1 MRHFFK
7 VPFFHPGLFFEFVLT
22 ERFGV
27 IFPQISGSSKPKFL
41 DGAIIETWTIQAG
54 EDDRPCPRCNG
65 KVFEAEKMI
74 SMRHVYHKKC
84 FSCKECQRP
93 LDHFIACDA
102 PDGEVVCR
110 PCYQKKYSCSAF
122 TLSGAD
128 MLKLLDTT
136 TIKSND
142 EDKDSCPRCQGKV
155 SFLNVT
161 VSF

>member
-1 MRHFFK
+1 M
-7 VPFFHPGLFFEFVLT
+7 
-22 ERFGV
+22 
-27 IFPQISGSSKPKFL
+27 
-41 DGAIIETWTIQAG
+41 ETWTIQAG
-54 EDDRPCPRCNG
+54 DSDNPCPRCNG

-93 LDHFIACDA
+93 LDQFIACDA
-102 PDGEVVCR
+102 PDGNFIQKNVSYDTYNFRVFDSSIGEVVCR

-136 TIKSND
+136 TIRTS
-142 EDKDSCPRCQGKV
+142 EEADKTACPRCQGKV
-155 SFLNVT
+155 RFFRISQPLWSWF
-161 VSF
+161 